1 MEEYDKIERLIHA
14 QLRGDIEVWDLNEL
28 LQWINQSP
36 ENKKQYELIK
46 EYWQHSMWQPS
57 VSSTALDEAY
67 KRVLGQDFSDQKQV
81 NNQFFLS
88 TKKKPLTRWWSVAAA
103 VVAVLLLS
111 GLVLNR
117 IVPFN
122 QLLSTPDNGF
132 KPLVVK
138 KNPLTQKSNFRLPD
152 GSEVWLNAGS
162 ELSYEQNFEG
172 ETRHVHLSGEGFFS
186 VKKDVNKPFI
196 VETDDFTVTALGTAF
211 NIRSYKEEDKHA
223 VALLSGKVEVDP
235 TKTNHQQV
243 VLNPGQGLVFDTQ
256 QKDFSDYVFDP
267 EEVTG
272 WKNSVLVFR
281 GDDLKTVISKIRNW
295 YGVEVTVEGTPP
307 ADFIVSGR
315 FHNEYLSNVLRN
327 LQYARE
333 FEYEITNK
341 SVKINF

>member
-46 EYWQHSMWQPS
+46 EYWQHSMWQPT

-67 KRVLGQDFSDQKQV
+67 KRVLGRDFSDQKQV
-81 NNQFFLS
+81 NNQVFLS
-88 TKKKPLTRWWSVAAA
+88 TKKKPLARWWSVAAA

-211 NIRSYKEEDKHA
+211 NIRSYDEEDNRA
-223 VALLSGKVEVDP
+223 VALLTGKVEVESINKGDE
-235 TKTNHQQV
+235 QV
-243 VLNPGQGLVFDTQ
+243 VLDPGQGVVFNA
-256 QKDFSDYVFDP
+256 KDEEFSEYFFHA

-272 WKNSVLVFR
+272 WKNGMLVFSA
-281 GDDLKTVISKIRNW
+281 DDLKTVVSKIKNW